1 MAALRHLLHFITGC
15 CLISTAVAQVTPS
28 QPASD
33 DFLRHVRPILKERC
47 FSCHGALKQEAGLR
61 LDTAAAILQGGA
73 SGPAAVVNDASGSEI
88 LRRVTSADA
97 AVRMPPEGRPLT
109 PEQTAAI
116 AAWINSG
123 APLPPVDQ
131 PEPDPLEH
139 WSFRPPQRPA
149 VPAGVPH
156 PIDAL
161 LQPALDAAGI
171 QPLPVADRA
180 TLLRRATLD
189 LLGVPPTL
197 GELEAFL
204 ADSSPD
210 AFPKVLDRLLSDP
223 RYGERWARHWM
234 DVWRY
239 SDWYGRRHVPDV
251 WNSAPQIWRW
261 RDWIVQSLNS
271 DHGYDRMLRE
281 MLAADE
287 ICPEDDHAAA
297 ATGYLIRNWY
307 ALNPND
313 WMRNIVEHTGK
324 AFMGLTFNCAHCH
337 DHKYDPISQDDYFR
351 LRAFFEP
358 ISIRQDRVPGEA
370 DPGPFQEYDYGK
382 LRVIQRLGMVRVFD
396 KTPDAPTWFYTGGD
410 ERNRVP
416 DRGSIAPGVP
426 GFLAGFHSAAPTVV
440 NLPAPAFYPGLR
452 PALIEARRSELA
464 GALQSAQEQLA
475 TTAAATPVP
484 PEVLDRL
491 KTAEMAF
498 TAATAAAASSSTPG
512 AISGHQSL
520 LFDATSGRRILQHR
534 LAQLKSLPEGAALR
548 FQLQL
553 LTDTHFNFQLAKD
566 VVSGQTAGY
575 AAFEKGR
582 IVVWQP
588 GSFTDVE
595 AARYDFAGGQN
606 CFSIELRIY
615 PAEDRCLLTVDALPS
630 GLRLVDSI
638 PVGLNSWNPSV
649 HPGQAFSFD
658 ARSGS
663 RVLVDDVRFIVPGEA
678 SGPPVT
684 IAEFNFEAPL
694 FSAESDAAG
703 IAGWEAS
710 AFSEG
715 PGVSLVSAIAGNP
728 TLQLLYQELLAARR
742 AAAAASLPRTA
753 AESLVA
759 AATARLESWEARVAA
774 DRAKYAQPPS
784 AQLPQL
790 AANAS
795 RLEHAATL
803 ATAQSDAL
811 AAELSLA
818 RAEARPADDPE
829 RTKQLEAATAALAT
843 ARKALAAATAT
854 VSAAAG
860 TTATTTAA
868 TSPHG
873 TTAPAWTPL
882 GPEYPRTST
891 GRRKALAEWLTHR
904 QHPLTARVAVNYV
917 WLWHTHSPLVSSVS
931 DFGRNGAVPENPEL
945 LDWLAVELMESGW
958 SLKHLHR
965 LILTSAA
972 WQRSSSTAGTTAIT
986 ATAHDPENRLLWR
999 MNPGRMEAEVVR
1011 DSLLSVAGLLDPRMG
1026 GQELEN
1032 SEALK
1037 TYRRSL
1043 YYAVYPEQ
1051 GGRSDLGE
1059 LFDAPNPL
1067 DCYRRTAS
1075 IIPQQA
1081 LALTNSE
1088 LVHKVSGVV
1097 AEQLV
1102 AGGHGDAEAFIVAA
1116 FKLILSRPPGA
1127 QEIRV
1132 CREFLQPEDAASTRH
1147 SLIRALLNHNDFVT
1161 IR

>member
-1 MAALRHLLHFITGC
+1 MADSRSLLHLITAC
-15 CLISTAVAQVTPS
+15 CLFGTAQAQDPS
-28 QPASD
+28 SPSVLH
-33 DFLRHVRPILKERC
+33 DFSQHVRPILKERC
-47 FSCHGALKQEAGLR
+47 FACHGALKQESGLR
-61 LDTAAAILQGGA
+61 LDTAAAVLQGGS
-73 SGPAAVVNDASGSEI
+73 SGPAAVANDASSSEI
-88 LRRVTSADA
+88 LRRITSAEA
-97 AVRMPPEGRPLT
+97 SVRMPPEGRPLT
-109 PEQTAAI
+109 PEQSAVI
-116 AAWINSG
+116 AAWINAG
-123 APLPPVDQ
+123 ALLPSVDQ
-131 PEPDPLEH
+131 PEPDPLQH
-139 WSFRPPQRPA
+139 WSFRPPQRPTLA
-149 VPAGVPH
+149 ADAAH

-189 LLGVPPTL
+189 LIGVPPTPD
-197 GELEAFL
+197 ELRAFL
-204 ADSSPD
+204 ADDSPE
-210 AFPKVLDRLLSDP
+210 AFSKVLDRLLSDP

-287 ICPEDDHAAA
+287 ICPEDDQATA

-358 ISIRQDRVPGEA
+358 ISIRQDRVPGEP

-410 ERNRVP
+410 ERNRVR
-416 DRGSIAPGVP
+416 DRGSLAPGVP
-426 GFLAGFHSAAPTVV
+426 TFLADFDMASPAAI
-440 NLPAPAFYPGLR
+440 NLPTPAFYPGLR
-452 PALIEARRSELA
+452 PPLIEARRSELA
-464 GALQSAQEQLA
+464 SALQSARDGLA
-475 TTAAATPVP
+475 TTTAAISIP
-484 PEVLDRL
+484 PELLNRVQI
-491 KTAEMAF
+491 AEAAF
-498 TAATAAAASSSTPG
+498 TAATATAASSGTPT
-512 AISGHQSL
+512 ALSGQQSL

-534 LAQLKSLPEGAALR
+534 LPQLKALPEAAALR

-553 LTDTHFNFQLAKD
+553 LTDTHFNFQLARD

-575 AAFEKGR
+575 VAFEQGR

-606 CFSIELRIY
+606 RFSIELRIH
-615 PAEDRCLLTVDALPS
+615 PAEDRCLLNVHALPS
-630 GLRLVDSI
+630 GLKLVDSI
-638 PVGLNSWNPSV
+638 PVGLNSWNPSA
-649 HPGQAFSFD
+649 HPNQAFSFD

-663 RVLVDDVRFIVPGEA
+663 RVLVDDVQFVVPGEA
-678 SGPPVT
+678 DAPPVT
-684 IAEFNFEAPL
+684 IASFSFEAPL

-703 IAGWEAS
+703 IDGWETS
-710 AFSEG
+710 SFSEAA
-715 PGVSLVSAIAGNP
+715 GVSLVSAIAGNP
-728 TLQLLYQELLAARR
+728 ALQSQYQELLAARR
-742 AAAAASLPRTA
+742 AVAAASLPRTA
-753 AESLVA
+753 AELQVA
-759 AATARLESWEARVAA
+759 AATARRDSFEARVAA
-774 DRAKYAQPPS
+774 DQAKYSQPVS
-784 AQLPQL
+784 ALLPQL
-790 AANAS
+790 AADAR

-803 ATAQSDAL
+803 ATAQSDAI
-811 AAELSLA
+811 AAELALA
-818 RAEARPADDPE
+818 RAEARPAEDPE
-829 RTKQLEAATAALAT
+829 RTKQLEAATSTLAT
-843 ARKALAAATAT
+843 ARKSLAAAMAVAATAAIASTAT
-854 VSAAAG
+854 SSSD
-860 TTATTTAA
+860 AA
-868 TSPHG
+868 TS
-873 TTAPAWTPL
+873 PAWTPL

-891 GRRKALAEWLTHR
+891 GRRKALAEWLTHPR
-904 QHPLTARVAVNYV
+904 HPLTARVAVNHI
-917 WLWHTHSPLVSSVS
+917 WLWHTHRPLVSSVS
-931 DFGRNGAVPENPEL
+931 DFGRNGATPVNPQL
-945 LDWLAVELMESGW
+945 LDWLAVEFMESGW

-972 WQRSSSTAGTTAIT
+972 WQRSSTAGTAA
-986 ATAHDPENRLLWR
+986 ATAAARDPENRLLWR

-1011 DSLLSVAGLLDPRMG
+1011 DSLLAVAGLLDPQMG

-1032 SEALK
+1032 SDALT

-1051 GGRSDLGE
+1051 GGRSNLSE
-1059 LFDAPNPL
+1059 LFDAPDPL
-1067 DCYRRTAS
+1067 DCYRRTVS

-1088 LVHKVSGVV
+1088 LVHKVSGVI
-1097 AEQLV
+1097 AEQLA
-1102 AGGHGDAEAFIVAA
+1102 AGRDQKARTFIVAA
-1116 FKLILSRPPGA
+1116 FQRILSRPPTV
-1127 QEIRV
+1127 QEIQL
-1132 CREFLQPEDAASTRH
+1132 CREFLQADDTADTRH